1 MSDGWALLAV
11 GEGGAHIASEKIY
24 RSSAE
29 FDSKITLKVL
39 CLLGESEFA

>member
-11 GEGGAHIASEKIY
+11 GEEVAHSASEKIY

-29 FDSKITLKVL
+29 VDTKITLDLL
-39 CLLGESEFA
+39 CLLR